1 MSKSVV
7 FAQTGKVEHM
17 ADSST
22 QSITI
27 QAAPSRIVDVIVDFD
42 RYPEWIKD
50 MVSTSVLEQYE
61 DGYAHLVEFEID
73 ASVLKDK
80 YRLRYEYADDLSR
93 IDWTLEEASTV
104 QRSQIGSYEL
114 SDNDDGS
121 STVTYT
127 LAVELSMPM
136 LGMFKRKAERM
147 IMDSALKELKHR
159 VEAS

>member
-1 MSKSVV
+1 
-7 FAQTGKVEHM
+7 M

-27 QAAPSRIVDVIVDFD
+27 QASPARITDVIVDFE
-42 RYPEWIKD
+42 RYPDWIKD
-50 MVSTSVLEQYE
+50 MISTSVLERYE
-61 DGYAHLVEFEID
+61 DGYAHLVEFDLD
-73 ASVLKDK
+73 AGILKDK

-93 IDWTLEEASTV
+93 INWTLAETSAV
-104 QRSQIGSYEL
+104 QRSQTGSYEIA
-114 SDNDDGS
+114 DNDDGT

-159 VEAS
+159 VEATS

>member
-1 MSKSVV
+1 
-7 FAQTGKVEHM
+7 M

-73 ASVLKDK
+73 ASVFKDK